1 MILCIAG
8 LFEII
13 ASLLSVIDF
22 CLRDKLKRLVGKLNG

>member
-13 ASLLSVIDF
+13 ASLPPVMDF
-22 CLRDKLKRLVGKLNG
+22 RLQYKLIRLVGKLNG